1 MLVKQIEFEAET
13 IQTLRTIKKIMT
25 SEWLSHREKI
35 DQLIKDVKSNSLSTS
50 AVNIYSH

>member
-25 SEWLSHREKI
+25 SEWLSHRER
-35 DQLIKDVKSNSLSTS
+35 LIGCKDVKSNSLSI
-50 AVNIYSH
+50 AVKIYSH